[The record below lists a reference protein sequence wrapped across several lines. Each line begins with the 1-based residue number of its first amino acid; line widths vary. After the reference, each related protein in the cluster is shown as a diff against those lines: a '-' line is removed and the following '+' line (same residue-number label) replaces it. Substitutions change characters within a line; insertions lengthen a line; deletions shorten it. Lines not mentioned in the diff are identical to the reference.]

1 MTRKLCVFLLLL
13 LLAGMLFSV
22 GVVAENGDFEET
34 PPDEFGEFLS
44 AIPEEIA
51 ELLPPGLFS
60 KNTGEI
66 AEELQRLSS
75 FSNLSALIGSLFS
88 TLFGKVLPVFCTV
101 AGLLLLSALFS
112 AVRTS
117 LKSESVAKAFSF
129 ASTLA
134 LLGALLTQISAV
146 VGSVVSYFDRLNKL
160 TAAVIPLSGA
170 LWAMGGNV
178 TAASASSA
186 GLSVYLTVLEEAVGN
201 SILPF
206 CGFCL
211 IFSIMGAIEG
221 GPRFG
226 TLLGS
231 LKKHYTLFLAGLMT
245 ILVAM
250 LGFQTLL
257 AAKGDSLAMRG
268 AKFAVGNMVPV
279 VGGSVSELLRTV
291 SAGVTYLRGTLGLC
305 AVLLI
310 LFSLFPV
317 LLRLWLWGVC
327 WQVCAGIADLLGCA
341 TEKKLLDEIASL
353 CGYLLAAASICSSVL
368 LLSCVLLVHCGAAV

>member
-1 MTRKLCVFLLLL
+1 MIRRLAIFCFLLFVI
-13 LLAGMLFSV
+13 GSFFSF
-22 GVVAENGDFEET
+22 GVFAEEESSET
-34 PPDEFGEFLS
+34 PPDEFRDFLA
-44 AIPEEIA
+44 AIPEDIA

-60 KNTGEI
+60 ERTEEI
-66 AEELQRLSS
+66 AEELQKMSG
-75 FSNLSALIGSLFS
+75 FSNLAATAGALLGEILGNC
-88 TLFGKVLPVFCTV
+88 LPTFCTV
-101 AGLLLLSALFS
+101 IALLLLSALFS

-117 LKSESVAKAFSF
+117 LGSESVARAFSF
-129 ASTLA
+129 ASSLA
-134 LLGALLTQISAV
+134 LLSALLTQTYGLV
-146 VGSVVSYFDRLNKL
+146 DSVVTYFDRLNRL
-160 TAAVIPLSGA
+160 TSAVIPLSGA

-206 CGFCL
+206 CGFCMAFAV
-211 IFSIMGAIEG
+211 IGALDG
-221 GPRFG
+221 NLRFG
-226 TLLGS
+226 TLVGS
-231 LKKHYTLFLAGLMT
+231 LKKHYTIFLAGLMT
-245 ILVAM
+245 LLLAM

-257 AAKGDSLAMRG
+257 AAKNDSLAMRG
-268 AKFAVGNMVPV
+268 AKFAVGNLVPV

-291 SAGVTYLRGTLGLC
+291 SAGVSYLRGTLGLC

-310 LFSLFPV
+310 LFSLFPI
-317 LLRLWLWGVC
+317 LLRLWLSGLC
-327 WQVCAGIADLLGCA
+327 WQISAGFADLLGCD

>member
-88 TLFGKVLPVFCTV
+88 TLFGKILPVFCTV

-112 AVRTS
+112 AIRTS

-146 VGSVVSYFDRLNKL
+146 VGSVVSYFDRLK
-160 TAAVIPLSGA
+160 
-170 LWAMGGNV
+170 
-178 TAASASSA
+178 
-186 GLSVYLTVLEEAVGN
+186 
-201 SILPF
+201 
-206 CGFCL
+206 
-211 IFSIMGAIEG
+211 
-221 GPRFG
+221 
-226 TLLGS
+226 
-231 LKKHYTLFLAGLMT
+231 TLF
-245 ILVAM
+245 
-250 LGFQTLL
+250 
-257 AAKGDSLAMRG
+257 
-268 AKFAVGNMVPV
+268 
-279 VGGSVSELLRTV
+279 
-291 SAGVTYLRGTLGLC
+291 
-305 AVLLI
+305 
-310 LFSLFPV
+310 
-317 LLRLWLWGVC
+317 
-327 WQVCAGIADLLGCA
+327 
-341 TEKKLLDEIASL
+341 
-353 CGYLLAAASICSSVL
+353 
-368 LLSCVLLVHCGAAV
+368 